1 MWYNSNLKNTC
12 VSLLGIIKTARISRG
27 FPKSSSTAA
36 GRKEARMMIDFDT
49 MSKFVQFVVA
59 LVTIAKFV
67 MEVSQPL
74 A

>member
-27 FPKSSSTAA
+27 FPKSSRETA

-49 MSKFVQFVVA
+49 MSKFVQFEAA

-67 MEVSQPL
+67 TEVSQPR